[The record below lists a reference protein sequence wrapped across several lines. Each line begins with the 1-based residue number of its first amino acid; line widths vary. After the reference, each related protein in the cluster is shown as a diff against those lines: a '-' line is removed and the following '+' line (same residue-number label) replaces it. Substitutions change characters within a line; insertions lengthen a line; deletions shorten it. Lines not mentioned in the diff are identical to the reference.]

1 MKKTPPRD
9 PDYEVGYH
17 KPPRHSRFEKGKSGN
32 PAGRAPGAPN
42 ARTLIEK
49 EGAEP
54 IAITE
59 GGVQKVITKRQ
70 AACKAL
76 YAKAMKGDVPAFRTL
91 FEADR
96 TDDGTG
102 AAGSGQALS
111 EADLGSL
118 RRHADWVEVIEAA
131 KLEVDDDEAD

>member
-1 MKKTPPRD
+1 MKRKPPRD
-9 PDYEVGYH
+9 PDYEVGYR

-59 GGVQKVITKRQ
+59 GGVQKVITKRE

-76 YAKAMKGDVPAFRTL
+76 YAKAMKGDVRAFRIL
-91 FEADR
+91 LEADR

-102 AAGSGQALS
+102 ADGSGHALS
-111 EADLGSL
+111 EADLSTI
-118 RRHADWVEVIEAA
+118 RRHADWIEVIEAA
-131 KLEVDDDEAD
+131 EREMDDDEAD